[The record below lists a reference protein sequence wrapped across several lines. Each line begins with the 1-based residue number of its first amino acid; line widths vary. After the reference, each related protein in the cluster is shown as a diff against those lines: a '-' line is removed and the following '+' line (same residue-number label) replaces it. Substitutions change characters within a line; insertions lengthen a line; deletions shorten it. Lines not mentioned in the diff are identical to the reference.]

1 MRLKGKALARR
12 DAQVKK
18 WILEGVPK
26 YRITEMAKEKFGS
39 GPHYTAIQAMAE
51 ELENLP
57 IKRKTKTKTKK
68 AAALT
73 LSSPTGLVPAREV
86 SQRLQAL
93 ITQVADSMAK
103 EGVLTVTIDRRQVSI
118 THTPEETMI
127 EV

>member
-39 GPHYTAIQAMAE
+39 GPHYTTIQAMAE

-57 IKRKTKTKTKK
+57 IKRKTKTKK

-86 SQRLQAL
+86 SNRLQSSIIHL
-93 ITQVADSMAK
+93 ADAMAK
-103 EGVLTVTIDRRQVSI
+103 EGVLKITIDGRQVSI